1 MLNKFPDVMN
11 VEEMCK
17 ALNIGVSYAYKLLN
31 SGEIQGFRAGKIWK
45 INKESVIEFIR
56 RERIP
61 RPEPMP
67 VAAPAPPPMPLN
79 PWQEMYAVQRANTY
93 MTQPYTYMAP
103 AQQSFVDEM
112 ARLKNQANSTAP
124 TGTQPVKRKRGRPR
138 KHPLPDQQSATK

>member
-11 VEEMCK
+11 VEDMCK

-61 RPEPMP
+61 RPQQPEPVP
-67 VAAPAPPPMPLN
+67 QPQPLLN
-79 PWQEMYAVQRANTY
+79 PVMAPWQDIYATSCVNVH

-103 AQQSFVDEM
+103 AQQKFLDEM
-112 ARLKNQANSTAP
+112 NQLKQQVQQGTPEQAAP
-124 TGTQPVKRKRGRPR
+124 RRRGRPR
-138 KHPLPDQQSATK
+138 KHPLPEQQPNK